1 MRSTHTHAR
10 APNGRTHARA
20 LNERTRRTRATRA
33 GVCRAMRRHRWCCAP
48 VGQTPGSGVHHRRRH
63 FSTRI
68 RARIRH
74 EGYIFPDQGAKCV
87 GAISRQEGRRGVRVG
102 NAGLGACSFAIA
114 MTRWQAMTVDADA
127 FFFMNDTRARRERW
141 CSTRACDCV
150 VQAGVSSAQRECV
163 SRLTESFGVFF
174 V

>member
-1 MRSTHTHAR
+1 MNERAERARHAR
-10 APNGRTHARA
+10 ASVARCGGTVGVAHRSVKHPGVACTIAAGTSRRESARA
-20 LNERTRRTRATRA
+20 FAMKVIYFPIKARNVLAQLVA
-33 GVCRAMRRHRWCCAP
+33 KKGGVACALE
-48 VGQTPGSGVHHRRRH
+48 TP
-63 FSTRI
+63 
-68 RARIRH
+68 AW
-74 EGYIFPDQGAKCV
+74 
-87 GAISRQEGRRGVRVG
+87 VRVR
-102 NAGLGACSFAIA
+102 SRIA

-141 CSTRACDCV
+141 CSTRDCDCV